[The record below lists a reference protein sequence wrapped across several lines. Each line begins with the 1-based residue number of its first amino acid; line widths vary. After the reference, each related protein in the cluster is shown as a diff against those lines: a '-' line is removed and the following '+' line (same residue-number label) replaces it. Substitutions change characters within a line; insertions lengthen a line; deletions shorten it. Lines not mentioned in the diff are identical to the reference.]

1 MTLRHFQ
8 IFLYVHDEGGM
19 SRRKTAY
26 FPALGESGH
35 SRDGRALWNEA
46 L

>member
-19 SRRKTAY
+19 TY

>member
-19 SRRKTAY
+19 S
-26 FPALGESGH
+26 H